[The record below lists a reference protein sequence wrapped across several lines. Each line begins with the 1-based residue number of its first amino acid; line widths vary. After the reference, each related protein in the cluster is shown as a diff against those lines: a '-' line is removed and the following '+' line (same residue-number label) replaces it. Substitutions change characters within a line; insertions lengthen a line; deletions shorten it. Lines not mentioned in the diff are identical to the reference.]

1 VKVRYHVRMTQDLTD
16 RLLTGWLGAQP
27 DLEVGALHVTA
38 RLSRIGPLL
47 AKRQETVFGR
57 FGLGRGEVGALSAL
71 RLSGPPH
78 RLSPTRLGK
87 GLMLS
92 SAGVTS
98 RIDRLERRGF
108 VRRLPDPDDRRGVII
123 ELTDQGLE
131 VVDAAV
137 AALAISDRQLL
148 ERLDPQEIAALGGL
162 LRKFLAGLELPE

>member
-1 VKVRYHVRMTQDLTD
+1 MNLRYDDDVTHDLTD
-16 RLLTGWLGAQP
+16 RTLSAWQQAQP
-27 DLEVGALHVTA
+27 EIETGGLQVTA

-47 AKRQETVFGR
+47 ARRQEAVFDR
-57 FGLGRGEVGALSAL
+57 YGLGRGEVGVLSAL
-71 RLSGPPH
+71 RIAGPPH
-78 RLSPTRLGK
+78 RLSPTRMAK

-92 SAGVTS
+92 SAGITS

-123 ELTDQGLE
+123 ELTDDGIE

-137 AALAISDRQLL
+137 AALSISDRELL
-148 ERLDPQEIAALGGL
+148 ERMEPGEIVQLEGL